1 VGAEGKDVHGDV
13 GESEKNRIRGHYP
26 DILLTTPESLEVMLI
41 SARPE
46 AREMLKGVRLVII
59 DEIHAL
65 RSRQGPI
72 SGGSLEVTGLPLSG
86 PISAPQSASKTYLTL
101 KSGRNCERWSN
112 LAAAF
117 RRRCQLPRVCRR
129 TPFTF
134 LRCFPGSHPRLHGSA
149 KLYLGYSGLS

>member
-1 VGAEGKDVHGDV
+1 MAPASVGAEGKDVHGDV

-72 SGGSLEVTGLPLSG
+72 SGESLEASTGLPLSR

-101 KSGRNCERWSN
+101 KSGKIGKK
-112 LAAAF
+112 
-117 RRRCQLPRVCRR
+117 
-129 TPFTF
+129 
-134 LRCFPGSHPRLHGSA
+134 LR
-149 KLYLGYSGLS
+149 KMV

>member
-1 VGAEGKDVHGDV
+1 MAPAGVGAEGKDVHGDV
-13 GESEKNRIRGHYP
+13 GDFEKNRIRGHYP

-72 SGGSLEVTGLPLSG
+72 SGGSLE
-86 PISAPQSASKTYLTL
+86 ASPASHYLD
-101 KSGRNCERWSN
+101 R
-112 LAAAF
+112 
-117 RRRCQLPRVCRR
+117 
-129 TPFTF
+129 
-134 LRCFPGSHPRLHGSA
+134 
-149 KLYLGYSGLS
+149 

>member
-1 VGAEGKDVHGDV
+1 MAPAGVGAEGKDVHGDV

-72 SGGSLEVTGLPLSG
+72 SGGSLEASP
-86 PISAPQSASKTYLTL
+86 APHYLD
-101 KSGRNCERWSN
+101 R
-112 LAAAF
+112 
-117 RRRCQLPRVCRR
+117 
-129 TPFTF
+129 
-134 LRCFPGSHPRLHGSA
+134 
-149 KLYLGYSGLS
+149 